1 MKKINLKIKLPKI
14 NITLVILIV
23 TLLIISS
30 SLFLIFRQ
38 YHVIQDNSKLILQY
52 IDKVSL
58 NKIDINLTENV
69 IEKLNNNYSPIID
82 VSEITDP
89 FKKIEIEKNKTKTL
103 TK

>member
-89 FKKIEIEKNKTKTL
+89 FKKIEIEKPEEE
-103 TK
+103 